1 MKRPPPTS
9 TRTDTLVPYTT
20 LFRSQINKSNMIK
33 VTAYSVSA
41 EKAQRIENKL
51 ASVAILHQ
59 IEKRENASEE
69 TVASR
74 TKRVAELR
82 EQVLEADE
90 RVATYRK
97 RHGITQGM
105 SDLTQMDRLASELAG
120 ARAVRADAEARSSTI
135 GAASSAEI
143 GRASCRE
150 RGCQYV

>member
-1 MKRPPPTS
+1 M
-9 TRTDTLVPYTT
+9 
-20 LFRSQINKSNMIK
+20 
-33 VTAYSVSA
+33 
-41 EKAQRIENKL
+41 
-51 ASVAILHQ
+51 LHQ

-69 TVASR
+69 TVASL

-120 ARAVRADAEARSSTI
+120 ARAVRADAAARSSTI
-135 GAASSAEI
+135 GAASYAGAAASPLLADLQTQGITLQRRIADPPAIYGQNGSAT
-143 GRASCRE
+143 
-150 RGCQYV
+150 

>member
-1 MKRPPPTS
+1 
-9 TRTDTLVPYTT
+9 
-20 LFRSQINKSNMIK
+20 MIK

-41 EKAQRIENKL
+41 EKAQRIANKL
-51 ASVAILHQ
+51 ASVAMLHQ

-69 TVASR
+69 TVASL

-97 RHGITQGM
+97 RHGVTQGM

-120 ARAVRADAEARSSTI
+120 ARAHRAEAEARLNRS
-135 GAASSAEI
+135 EK
-143 GRASCRE
+143 RAGGIEWGSK
-150 RGCQYV
+150 V